1 MKRLNLRCLV
11 TIFCILLFVTTTIF
25 VLKQPLHKIKSEDLI
40 GLETGADTLSYI
52 TLNSLYKKSN
62 DEYVQEYFLRKLID
76 AEKNPKRK
84 IELIKK
90 LKGLTFTYFE
100 FWENEINSTL
110 LYYGRFDIAKELNKK
125 IEQNYDYCQGIL
137 TTRGEYLSCKL
148 KTSLLP
154 SRWSHPQ
161 SSQHRT
167 DSITHFEKGKLYKNN
182 GQSFKHT
189 KLMMKHMTEHFNK
202 LNNSEKARYYYTK
215 NDLAKTKYYLDR
227 ALKSS
232 PYYYSDVFTLY
243 LVLGEEYMQ
252 SGNYKMALECFKT
265 YLTISDEFNKSQASH
280 NIYAEVLIEPKSEV
294 FPGGSYYL
302 HEKLF
307 ECYTK
312 LGDKK
317 NARIHETIMKEMLSW

>member
-1 MKRLNLRCLV
+1 MKKLNLRCLV
-11 TIFCILLFVTTTIF
+11 IIFCMLLFVTITIF

-40 GLETGADTLSYI
+40 GLETGADTLNYI
-52 TLNSLYKKSN
+52 ALNSIYKEYN

-76 AEKNPKRK
+76 KEKNPQKK
-84 IELIKK
+84 IEYIKK
-90 LKGLTFTYFE
+90 LKGLTLTYFG

-110 LYYGRFDIAKELNKK
+110 LYYGRFDIAKELNEK

-137 TTRGEYLSCKL
+137 ITRGEYLSCKL

-154 SRWSHPQ
+154 SQWSHPKY
-161 SSQHRT
+161 SQHRT
-167 DSITHFEKGKLYKNN
+167 DSTKHFEKGNLYKTN
-182 GQSFKHT
+182 GQSFKLT
-189 KLMMKHMTEHFNK
+189 KSMMKAMPEQA
-202 LNNSEKARYYYTK
+202 NNSIKARYYYTK
-215 NDLAKTKYYLDR
+215 NDLTNTKYYLDK

-252 SGNYKMALECFKT
+252 SGNYKKALECFKT
-265 YLTISDEFNKSQASH
+265 YLTISDEFDKSQDSH
-280 NIYAEVLIEPKSEV
+280 NIYAEVLIEPKSEA
-294 FPGGSYYL
+294 FPSGCYYL

-307 ECYTK
+307 KCYTK

>member
-1 MKRLNLRCLV
+1 MKKLNLRCLV
-11 TIFCILLFVTTTIF
+11 IIFCMLLFVTITIF

-52 TLNSLYKKSN
+52 ALNSIYKEYN
-62 DEYVQEYFLRKLID
+62 DEYVQEYFLRKFID
-76 AEKNPKRK
+76 EEKNPKRK
-84 IELIKK
+84 IKYIKK
-90 LKGLTFTYFE
+90 LKGLKLTHFE

-154 SRWSHPQ
+154 SRWSLPKY
-161 SSQHRT
+161 SQHRT
-167 DSITHFEKGKLYKNN
+167 DSITHFEKGKLYKNR
-182 GQSFKHT
+182 GQAFKLT
-189 KLMMKHMTEHFNK
+189 KSTMKAMPEQA
-202 LNNSEKARYYYTK
+202 NNSIKARYYYTK

-252 SGNYKMALECFKT
+252 SGNYKKALECFKA
-265 YLTISDEFNKSQASH
+265 YLTISDEFDKSQDSH

-294 FPGGSYYL
+294 FPGGCYNL
-302 HEKLF
+302 HKKIF

>member
-1 MKRLNLRCLV
+1 MKKLNLRCLAI
-11 TIFCILLFVTTTIF
+11 IFCMLLFVTTTIF

-40 GLETGADTLSYI
+40 GLETDADTLSYI
-52 TLNSLYKKSN
+52 TLNSIYKEYN
-62 DEYVQEYFLRKLID
+62 DEYVQEYFLRKFID
-76 AEKNPKRK
+76 KEKNPKRK
-84 IELIKK
+84 IEYIKK
-90 LKGLTFTYFE
+90 LKGLKLTHFE

-125 IEQNYDYCQGIL
+125 LEQNYDYCQEIL

-154 SRWSHPQ
+154 SQWSHPKY
-161 SSQHRT
+161 SQHRT
-167 DSITHFEKGKLYKNN
+167 DSTKHFEKGNLYKTN
-182 GQSFKHT
+182 GQSFKLT
-189 KLMMKHMTEHFNK
+189 KSMMKLMPKQA
-202 LNNSEKARYYYTK
+202 NNSIKARYYYTK
-215 NDLAKTKYYLDR
+215 NDLAKTKYNLDR

-252 SGNYKMALECFKT
+252 SGNYKKALECFKT
-265 YLTISDEFNKSQASH
+265 YLTISDEFNKPQASH

-294 FPGGSYYL
+294 FPGGSYNL
-302 HEKLF
+302 HKKIF